1 MTLSSFLI
9 LILRKIAPAVMDFV
23 LAFISAIL
31 LKADKPSHFYS
42 LEAEFPSES
51 SGSSLEGAMPKCF
64 FLVFC
69 FSYIL
74 LLVFFLSF
82 RGLQAVN
89 LKLFFFFFLQMQF

>member
-64 FLVFC
+64 FLVLFFVFLIFC
-69 FSYIL
+69 CWFFSYPL
-74 LLVFFLSF
+74 EDCRL
-82 RGLQAVN
+82 
-89 LKLFFFFFLQMQF
+89 